1 MTTEVA
7 AAEGAE
13 VQVSDADRPYPPS
26 WVDVITS
33 AIDRLPG
40 PTWLAYIVL
49 LLVACL
55 IASTEGWIAGIS
67 TFPAIDLAQA
77 SYGLFFIAPLA
88 VIHYL
93 DGVAGDAWDQFRPA
107 TLRFTCSCAPSL
119 RDSSRPSC
127 SCSRITP
134 CDSCA

>member
-1 MTTEVA
+1 MATDMA

-13 VQVSDADRPYPPS
+13 VQVSDADLPYPPS

-88 VIHYL
+88 VIH
-93 DGVAGDAWDQFRPA
+93 
-107 TLRFTCSCAPSL
+107 
-119 RDSSRPSC
+119 
-127 SCSRITP
+127 
-134 CDSCA
+134 